1 MALASGKYARID
13 MIARIGLA
21 NGNSVSTVTNT
32 ITRAVEG
39 LYRARGFNAYDQ
51 DLALLVYRLGG
62 LSLLYAVPS
71 ISSVKRNAPVAKI
84 MQLTKCY
91 QLFQLMSQ

>member
-1 MALASGKYARID
+1 

-32 ITRAVEG
+32 ITRAVEV
-39 LYRARGFNAYDQ
+39 LYRARGFNVYDQ

-62 LSLLYAVPS
+62 LSLLYAVSKALGLPS
-71 ISSVKRNAPVAKI
+71 ISSVKRNASVTKI
-84 MQLTKCY
+84 MQLTKC
-91 QLFQLMSQ
+91 